1 MFNVDYTA
9 LEKGLEL
16 MGIGMLGIFSVLFIL
31 YLVSIFL
38 IKLFPPTENKKSAN

>member
-1 MFNVDYTA
+1 MFHVDYTA

-38 IKLFPPTENKKSAN
+38 IKLFPPKEEKDSIK